1 MHLKCGYYCDSSF
14 AHIINKVFIWKVP
27 FLARSAHILM
37 FHLPCQ
43 ASKQKQIAG
52 IINEYIKLVCIELP
66 TLINPM
72 NGTAGCCVIY

>member
-1 MHLKCGYYCDSSF
+1 
-14 AHIINKVFIWKVP
+14 
-27 FLARSAHILM
+27 M

-72 NGTAGCCVIY
+72 NGTAGCW